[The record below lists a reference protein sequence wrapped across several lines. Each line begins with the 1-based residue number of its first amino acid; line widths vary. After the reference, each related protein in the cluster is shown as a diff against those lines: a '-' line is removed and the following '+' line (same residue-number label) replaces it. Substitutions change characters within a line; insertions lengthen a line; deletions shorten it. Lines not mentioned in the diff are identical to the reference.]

1 MTERLQAAKGQTQS
15 LISNTSELRKEGRRI
30 EMRQEAARS
39 FIDKFQLTPKPRSKI
54 TLFRLERHCRV
65 TT

>member
-1 MTERLQAAKGQTQS
+1 MTERLKIAKGQTHS

-39 FIDKFQLTPKPRSKI
+39 FIHKFQLSPTQ
-54 TLFRLERHCRV
+54 ERV
-65 TT
+65 LKVVWLPIYLIY